1 MIEQRIRKIHKSENF
16 KVNFKN
22 GNIKTKGGEKKFA
35 VKERTCNP
43 NTQSLRTQQQNY
55 LIKTSKV
62 PT

>member
-1 MIEQRIRKIHKSENF
+1 MEISKLRVER
-16 KVNFKN
+16 
-22 GNIKTKGGEKKFA
+22 KKFA

-43 NTQSLRTQQQNY
+43 NTQSLRTQQQNN